1 MRYVIVPALLI
12 ALLAFACDDDG
23 GEPRATAPS
32 TVEIQTRIA
41 TPEPPPTPS
50 PASPPSR
57 SLVLYSSQVLKV
69 ELRYPADWVP
79 DANYSNSYREPGGR
93 EYGFFG
99 VNALNADGMTLDKI
113 ANAEV
118 RHKFKPY
125 GENPRIVS
133 LTVDG
138 REARLILP
146 DEASPA
152 PESFVADLIVPYS
165 SPVLIASSP
174 NGYEFLVIH
183 SHKDFIQS
191 IAGTVRLLD

>member
-1 MRYVIVPALLI
+1 MRYVIVPVL
-12 ALLAFACDDDG
+12 LLAFLDFACDDDG
-23 GEPRATAPS
+23 GETTTVAPS
-32 TVEIQTRIA
+32 TATAELPG

-69 ELRYPADWVP
+69 ELHYPADWVP
-79 DANYSNSYREPGGR
+79 DANYSNSYRDPGGR

>member
-1 MRYVIVPALLI
+1 MRFLSLLI
-12 ALLAFACDDDG
+12 SLLAFLAFACDGG
-23 GEPRATAPS
+23 GETTTVAPS
-32 TVEIQTRIA
+32 TATAELPG

-79 DANYSNSYREPGGR
+79 DANYSNSYRDPGGR

>member
-1 MRYVIVPALLI
+1 MRYVIVPVLLLAI
-12 ALLAFACDDDG
+12 LAFACDDDG
-23 GEPRATAPS
+23 GETTTVAPS
-32 TVEIQTRIA
+32 TA
-41 TPEPPPTPS
+41 TAELPGTSESPRTPS
-50 PASPPSR
+50 PASPSSR
-57 SLVLYSSQVLKV
+57 SLVPYSNQAFKV
-69 ELRYPADWVP
+69 ELRYPADWVR
-79 DANYSNSYREPGGR
+79 DANYSNSYRDPGGR

-99 VNALNADGMTLDKI
+99 VNAINADGMTLDKI

-118 RHKFKPY
+118 RHKLKPY

-146 DEASPA
+146 DDASPA

-174 NGYEFLVIH
+174 DGYEFLVIH